1 MARGKDGSN
10 PFEEAGMLIF
20 KDGQLEKVAFEN
32 INVDEFVNYFT
43 DASLAKQARS
53 NRQNRFKEAVT
64 VSVASSQA
72 IKILNTNEDL
82 KNRIVDLNQLKADV
96 AANLS
101 PFQKNFNVSE
111 NEFATYDKDWSKY
124 AGEFGYQDYNLNN
137 DTQRKEFLNK
147 LKSSGLTKLLPAS
160 LFLKNTWRN

>member
-32 INVDEFVNYFT
+32 INADEFVNYFT

-82 KNRIVDLNQLKADV
+82 KNRIVDLNQLKTEIV
-96 AANLS
+96 ENI
-101 PFQKNFNVSE
+101 FQKSNIDESNAILGGKRYY
-111 NEFATYDKDWSKY
+111 NTILKKY
-124 AGEFGYQDYNLNN
+124 S
-137 DTQRKEFLNK
+137 TKE
-147 LKSSGLTKLLPAS
+147 
-160 LFLKNTWRN
+160 